1 MAIICLGGALL
12 LCHSLQLT
20 PLSFLFQNAYPLQL
34 TFGCHF
40 HRTLFILIATL
51 AITAHF
57 KAMTTDPGAVPP
69 DANPLPEINNM
80 DITESEEAKLND
92 LDNLIKGE
100 PSPTKLNVGVVGGGS
115 MNNNLNSMEIMERGG
130 SSNTNNSSS
139 LMQEDDSLL
148 QHDNTTN
155 NNGLSQAGAVVTTA
169 AGAVVGVAGVA
180 AAAGVAMA
188 GQVASAAGPIKAK
201 KESGSS
207 TMPHTQQ
214 RGRRMC
220 RRCHAYKP
228 PRAHHCR

>member
-1 MAIICLGGALL
+1 
-12 LCHSLQLT
+12 
-20 PLSFLFQNAYPLQL
+20 
-34 TFGCHF
+34 
-40 HRTLFILIATL
+40 
-51 AITAHF
+51 
-57 KAMTTDPGAVPP
+57 MTTDPGAVPP

-100 PSPTKLNVGVVGGGS
+100 PSPTKLNVGVVGGGGS
-115 MNNNLNSMEIMERGG
+115 MNNNNNNMNSMEIMERGG
-130 SSNTNNSSS
+130 SSSNTSNSSS

-188 GQVASAAGPIKAK
+188 GQVANAAGPIKAK
-201 KESGSS
+201 NESGSS
-207 TMPHTQQ
+207 AMPHTQQ

>member
-1 MAIICLGGALL
+1 M
-12 LCHSLQLT
+12 
-20 PLSFLFQNAYPLQL
+20 
-34 TFGCHF
+34 
-40 HRTLFILIATL
+40 

-115 MNNNLNSMEIMERGG
+115 MNNNNNNMNSMEIMERGG
-130 SSNTNNSSS
+130 SSNTSNSSS

-148 QHDNTTN
+148 QHDNTPS

-188 GQVASAAGPIKAK
+188 GQVANAAGPIKAK
-201 KESGSS
+201 NESGSS
-207 TMPHTQQ
+207 AMPHTQQ

>member
-1 MAIICLGGALL
+1 
-12 LCHSLQLT
+12 
-20 PLSFLFQNAYPLQL
+20 
-34 TFGCHF
+34 
-40 HRTLFILIATL
+40 
-51 AITAHF
+51 
-57 KAMTTDPGAVPP
+57 MTTDPGAVPP
-69 DANPLPEINNM
+69 DANPLPEINTM

-100 PSPTKLNVGVVGGGS
+100 PSPTKLNVGVAGGGS
-115 MNNNLNSMEIMERGG
+115 MKNNNLNSMEIMERGG
-130 SSNTNNSSS
+130 SSSNTSNSSS
-139 LMQEDDSLL
+139 LVQEDDSLL
-148 QHDNTTN
+148 QHDNTPS

-180 AAAGVAMA
+180 VAAGVAMA
-188 GQVASAAGPIKAK
+188 GQVANSAGPIKAK
-201 KESGSS
+201 NGSGSS